1 MNNDLLEEWLAQG
14 ETSISNILLMHYK
27 TIGLNEVTFI
37 LLLQIKSFL
46 DNGIQFPSIEELSS
60 RMQLTNEQAYAGIH
74 QLMQQNM
81 LKIDT
86 VTDTDGRARD
96 IYSLKPLWHQLARV
110 LTDLSEQQKETLA
123 VDSESALYE
132 LFEKEFGRP
141 LSPIEVETIGMWID
155 QDHYKIELIHLAL
168 REAVLSQVYN
178 LKYVDRILLNWEK
191 RNIKTAEQVEKES
204 EKYRAQKTQTTQP
217 TEKKQGKVPLHNWVK
232 KQQ

>member
-1 MNNDLLEEWLAQG
+1 MNNDLLEEWLEQG
-14 ETSISNILLMHYK
+14 DTSISNVLLMHYK
-27 TIGLNEVTFI
+27 TIGLNDVTFI

-46 DNGIQFPSIEELSS
+46 DKGIQFPSIDALST
-60 RMQLTNEQAYAGIH
+60 RMKLSNEQVYSGIH
-74 QLMQQNM
+74 QLIQQNM

-86 VTDTDGRARD
+86 VTDSDGRASD
-96 IYSLKPLWHQLARV
+96 VYSLKPLWHHLTRV
-110 LTDLSEQQKETLA
+110 LSDLSEQQKETVA

-204 EKYRAQKTQTTQP
+204 EKYRSQKTQTTQS
-217 TEKKQGKVPLHNWVK
+217 TEKSQGKVPLHNWVK